1 MSPELPVSSS
11 KISQEK
17 KMTQYDFTTLPNRLN
32 NHSMKW
38 KEVEANRDLLPLWVA
53 DMDFLAFPEMKAAV
67 QAYADREVYGY
78 PYFSDQVLESIQ
90 TWEKE
95 QHGYSFD
102 KETLV
107 LIEGVV
113 PAISVAIQ
121 AFSKEGEAVLI
132 NTPVYPPFAR
142 SVKLN
147 NRKLVENSL
156 VERNGHF
163 ELDFDQLEKDLV
175 DNQVKVY
182 VFCSPHNPGGR
193 VWSPEE
199 LVKVAELCHKHHV
212 ILVSDE
218 IHQDLALFGNKHH
231 SLNTLGDFKDFTLIL
246 SSATKTFNVAGTKN
260 SFAIIEKPELR
271 ALFKKRQLANNQH
284 EVPTIGLVT
293 TETAFRHGQAWLAE
307 LKQVLEDNINLVVER
322 LTKETQIK
330 VMKPEGTYLV
340 WLDFSAY
347 DLDDEELHRKI
358 KEEAKLILNVGSTF
372 GKEGV
377 SHARL
382 NVATPKATLEDA
394 LDRLVKVF

>member
-1 MSPELPVSSS
+1 M
-11 KISQEK
+11 I
-17 KMTQYDFTTLPNRLN
+17 DFDFNTLPDRLE

-53 DMDFLAFPEMKAAV
+53 DMDFLPFPKMKAAV
-67 QAYADREVYGY
+67 EAYAQRGDYGY

-95 QHGYSFD
+95 EHGYGFE
-102 KETLV
+102 KEALV

-147 NRKLVENSL
+147 NRQLVENSL
-156 VERNGHF
+156 VEKNGRF
-163 ELDFDQLEKDLV
+163 ELDFEQLEKDLV
-175 DNQVKVY
+175 ENQVKVY

-199 LVKVAELCHKHHV
+199 LVKVAELCRKHNV
-212 ILVSDE
+212 ILISDE

-246 SSATKTFNVAGTKN
+246 GSATKTFNVAGTKN
-260 SFAIIEKPELR
+260 SFAIIENPELR
-271 ALFKKRQLANNQH
+271 AIFKKRQLGNNQH

-293 TETAFRHGQAWLAE
+293 TETAFRYGRPWLTK
-307 LKQVLEDNINLVVER
+307 LKKVLEENINLVVER
-322 LTKETQIK
+322 LTRETQIK

-347 DLDDEELHRKI
+347 GLDDEELHRKI

-372 GKEGV
+372 GKEGLG
-377 SHARL
+377 HARL
-382 NVATPKATLEDA
+382 NVATPQATLKEA
-394 LDRLVKVF
+394 LDRLSQVF